1 MSVTTGSEFEDV
13 TIERGCG
20 DLCMNGE
27 ITNYKFAITLK
38 NQMPEGAVLEIK
50 PPGEI
55 TVELLDASYVQCSG
69 GENLYWDQPCRS
81 GWDGKIS
88 TRLTLGE
95 QWQD

>member
-13 TIERGCG
+13 VIERGSER
-20 DLCMNGE
+20 NGE

-50 PPGEI
+50 PPTQI

-69 GENLYWDQPCRS
+69 GQNLYWDAECRS